1 MLGCGHSLPYG
12 IMIEQVLKE
21 AIIMIDRLESI
32 VNKYNELTS
41 ELSKPEIISDI
52 KKMTEISKEQRRL
65 EGIVNVYNDYKK
77 VLSDLDE
84 CKELLKDKEMAEFA
98 HEEQVNLEKRKSEL
112 ESELE
117 VMLLPHDPNDD
128 KNVIVEIRG
137 AAGGDE
143 ANIFAGDLF
152 DMYQKYAN
160 NEGFKIEI
168 LESEEGTA
176 GGFTNISFM
185 VKGEGAY
192 SKLKYES
199 GSHRVQRVPATE
211 SQGRVHTSTA
221 TVLVMPEVPDFE
233 YELDEN
239 EVRVDITRSSGCGG
253 QGVNTTDSAV
263 RLTHIP
269 TGIIVYSQTE
279 RSQIKNK
286 EKAFK
291 ILRARLYD
299 LKLREQEEAIGAER
313 RSKIGTGDR
322 SEKIRTYNYPQ
333 NRLTDHRI
341 GFTSMNLDRIMDG
354 ELGVVINALINE
366 DQKRKLENNE

>member
-1 MLGCGHSLPYG
+1 
-12 IMIEQVLKE
+12 MIE
-21 AIIMIDRLESI
+21 RLEATL
-32 VNKYNELTS
+32 KRYNEIIE
-41 ELSKPEIISDI
+41 ELSTPEVIQDI
-52 KKMTEISKEQRRL
+52 KKMTELSKEQTRL
-65 EGIVNVYNDYKK
+65 TETVDLYKK
-77 VLSDLDE
+77 YKKILENIEED
-84 CKELLKDKEMAEFA
+84 KELLKD
-98 HEEQVNLEKRKSEL
+98 SEL
-112 ESELE
+112 GDFAKEELSNLNKE
-117 VMLLPHDPNDD
+117 KEEIENQFHILLLPHDPNDE
-128 KNVIVEIRG
+128 KNVIVEIKG

-152 DMYQKYAN
+152 DMYTKYAGR
-160 NEGFKIEI
+160 EGWQIDVTNSIE
-168 LESEEGTA
+168 GAA
-176 GGFTNISFM
+176 GGFTNIEFM
-185 VKGEGAY
+185 VKGDSVY

-199 GSHRVQRVPATE
+199 GAHRVQRVPATE

-221 TVLVMPEVPDFE
+221 TVLVMPEADDFDF
-233 YELDEN
+233 ELDES
-239 EVRVDITRSSGCGG
+239 EVRIDITRSSGCGG

-291 ILRARLYD
+291 ILKTRLYD
-299 LKLREQEEAIGAER
+299 LKLREKEEAEGVVR

-341 GFTSMNLDRIMDG
+341 GFTSMNLDRIMEGD
-354 ELGVVINALINE
+354 LGIVIEALINE
-366 DQKRKLENNE
+366 DQKRKLEGEDNL